1 MKGILI
7 DPETGDLEIKDK
19 TLVIGDVSTQV
30 AEHVIIANRG
40 EFKEFP
46 LIGAEIY
53 KLKNGVHDV
62 LWAATTRDMLIACG
76 VPVERVIVD
85 GDKITLE

>member
-7 DPETGDLEIKDK
+7 NPDGGDLLIENKS
-19 TLVIGDVSTQV
+19 LVIGVATSQV
-30 AEHVIIANRG
+30 AEHVIRANRG

-46 LIGAEIY
+46 LIGAEID
-53 KLKNGVHDV
+53 KLKNGIKDTF
-62 LWAATTRDMLIACG
+62 WPARTRDMLNTCG
-76 VPVERVIVD
+76 VPVERVVVA